1 MPNIGNTGVFTNVYL
16 RKVEETTPNVA
27 QNVVM
32 SYNTKSH
39 QVKERGTQFV
49 EASVY
54 LGDGGLLSNLSFN
67 QIATTSAF
75 VPSKLIFSN
84 TETAFVTTSNVG
96 IVNTAPIHTLDVGS
110 NVFIDDTGESKMV
123 IRGNLFVSGNT
134 TIVGNVTTLGDTELI
149 YATITVVS
157 NPLIG
162 YGEQNPGNLG
172 YDLGSYLI
180 TDRNGAKSNVMAIYR
195 TPDQSGIGNEEY
207 AIGFTRSEI
216 IAKDIIPD
224 TSNSI
229 NVHVYG
235 NVTSDYYFGD
245 ASTLSNITF
254 QQISESLSG
263 NVTTRSMKFSNITT
277 SLATTSN
284 VGIGIDT
291 PHARLDVH
299 NDVHTWTV
307 RIDRADNQSTKI
319 HFREIEIF
327 DIGGRKM
334 TISASRQSNLPLSLI
349 HI

>member
-32 SYNTKSH
+32 SYDTKSH

-54 LGDGGLLSNLSFN
+54 LGDGGLLSNLSFS
-67 QIATTSAF
+67 QITSTSAF
-75 VPSKLIFSN
+75 VPSTLIFSN
-84 TETAFVTTSNVG
+84 TETSFVTTSNVG
-96 IVNTAPIHTLDVGS
+96 ISNTTPIHTLDIGS
-110 NVFIDDTGESKMV
+110 NVYVDDTGSEKLV
-123 IRGNLFVSGNT
+123 VRGNLFVSGNT
-134 TIVGNVTTLGDTELI
+134 TIVGNVTTLGETELI
-149 YATITVVS
+149 YATITVVE

-162 YGEQNPGNLG
+162 YGNQNPGNLG

-180 TDRNGAKSNVMAIYR
+180 RDRNGVLSNLASIYR
-195 TPDQSGIGNEEY
+195 TPDQSGIGDEEY
-207 AIGFTRSEI
+207 AICYTRSEI

-224 TSNSI
+224 TSNSV
-229 NVHVYG
+229 NVHIYG

-254 QQISESLSG
+254 QQISDAVSG
-263 NVTTRSMKFSNITT
+263 NVTTRSIKFSNATT

-284 VGIGIDT
+284 VGIGID
-291 PHARLDVH
+291 
-299 NDVHTWTV
+299 
-307 RIDRADNQSTKI
+307 
-319 HFREIEIF
+319 
-327 DIGGRKM
+327 
-334 TISASRQSNLPLSLI
+334 LSLI